1 MYDETGCG
9 IGCLFL
15 FIVLF
20 GLVGLTLSSQ
30 DESYELKQ
38 LTSAEIQTTVTEKEN
53 NAIIGQ
59 FFIGSTE
66 KVEKEKE
73 REKIIS
79 LQYVTQTKEGVQL
92 RNFQREYDKDIFD
105 KGVYFKESKDNKAKL
120 TVQYTS
126 ILWGVIKRDMKITF
140 YLPKDDLQKILSRI

>member
-20 GLVGLTLSSQ
+20 CLVVLTLSSQ

-66 KVEKEKE
+66 KVKKE
-73 REKIIS
+73 REKIVS
-79 LQYVTQTKEGVQL
+79 LQYVIQTKEGVQL

>member
-53 NAIIGQ
+53 NVIIGQ

-66 KVEKEKE
+66 KVKKE

>member
-1 MYDETGCG
+1 M
-9 IGCLFL
+9 I
-15 FIVLF
+15 
-20 GLVGLTLSSQ
+20 
-30 DESYELKQ
+30 
-38 LTSAEIQTTVTEKEN
+38 
-53 NAIIGQ
+53 
-59 FFIGSTE
+59 
-66 KVEKEKE
+66 
-73 REKIIS
+73 
-79 LQYVTQTKEGVQL
+79 QTKEGVQL